1 MYTQVLQA
9 QPALGTSS
17 NSRSSPNSFSSFRSS
32 DSFVPA
38 GSSSQIPNVDKQQAS
53 QQPGAEAAL
62 QSLVSSVQPGQVDAA
77 ATTQPNLSD
86 PFQQSVDALHG
97 QETVSASQ
105 DPPPKQ
111 TTTGSQNAPNR
122 TNTPSNQD
130 AAVQSTPQKPNAKM
144 VAIEEQ
150 EPSHEGQAIGHSPSV
165 SSSAIEASIAAT
177 STSPVGS
184 ASTDAWEMVQVTTT
198 SNWALLYCL
207 ATSMHCCTSMAEC
220 LSSWV
225 VA

>member
-1 MYTQVLQA
+1 MYMQVLQA

-17 NSRSSPNSFSSFRSS
+17 NSQSSPNSFSSFRSS
-32 DSFVPA
+32 DSVPA
-38 GSSSQIPNVDKQQAS
+38 GSLLHIPNVDKQQAS

-77 ATTQPNLSD
+77 TTTQPNLSD

-97 QETVSASQ
+97 QETLSPSQ
-105 DPPPKQ
+105 DSPLKQ
-111 TTTGSQNAPNR
+111 TTTGSQNAPNHI
-122 TNTPSNQD
+122 NTPSNQD

-177 STSPVGS
+177 SPSPVGS

-198 SNWALLYCL
+198 SNWSLLYCL
-207 ATSMHCCTSMAEC
+207 ATSMHCCTSMAEY
-220 LSSWV
+220 LVSWV
-225 VA
+225 C